1 MIYLTAQTT
10 IRVAT
15 ERADFRKGI
24 DGFVA
29 LCQHEL
35 QQNPRSGTLYV
46 FLNRNA
52 TMVRIL
58 AYDRSGGPGYWLM
71 TKRLSKG
78 RYQGWPRGESPLSP
92 MAAHRLRQL
101 LTGLLDSRN
110 D

>member
-1 MIYLTAQTT
+1 MIHLTASTA

-29 LCQHEL
+29 LCEHDL

-58 AYDRSGGPGYWLM
+58 AYERHGPGYWLM

-78 RYQGWPRGESPLSP
+78 RYRGWPGGSSPLSP
-92 MAAHRLRQL
+92 LQAHRLRQL
-101 LTGLLDSRN
+101 LSGGVDSR
-110 D
+110 DD

>member
-1 MIYLTAQTT
+1 MIYLTAQTA

-58 AYDRSGGPGYWLM
+58 AYDFQGPGYWLM

-78 RYQGWPRGESPLSP
+78 RYRDWPRGESPLSP
-92 MAAHRLRQL
+92 IAAHRLRKL
-101 LTGLLDSRN
+101 LTGLVDSRH

>member
-1 MIYLTAQTT
+1 MIHLTVSTPIQ
-10 IRVAT
+10 VAT

-29 LCQHEL
+29 LCQHHL
-35 QQNPRSGTLYV
+35 QQDPRSGTLYV
-46 FLNRNA
+46 FLNRTG
-52 TMVRIL
+52 TMLRIL
-58 AYDRSGGPGYWLM
+58 AYDRQGAGYWLM

-78 RYQGWPRGESPLSP
+78 RFRGWPQTGSPLSP

-101 LTGLLDSRN
+101 LTGMLEFGD

>member
-1 MIYLTAQTT
+1 MIYLTAQTP
-10 IRVAT
+10 IRVAN

-35 QQNPRSGTLYV
+35 NQDPRSGTMYV
-46 FLNRNA
+46 FLNRSA
-52 TMVRIL
+52 TMIRVL
-58 AYDRSGGPGYWLM
+58 VYDSQGPGYWLM

-78 RYQGWPRGESPLSP
+78 RYRGWPSGTSPISALK
-92 MAAHRLRQL
+92 AHQLRQL
-101 LTGLLDSRN
+101 LAGELNCRD